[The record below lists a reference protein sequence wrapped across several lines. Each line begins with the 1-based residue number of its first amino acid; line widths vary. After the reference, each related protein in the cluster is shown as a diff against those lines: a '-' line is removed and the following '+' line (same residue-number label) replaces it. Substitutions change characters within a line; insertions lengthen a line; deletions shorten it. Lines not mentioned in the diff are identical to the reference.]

1 MADDFLEELGIDSE
15 ETQDNSEQR
24 NKIEK
29 RISELNKKVIL
40 TAKERDDLAEAQKQ
54 LQLEKDN
61 VTKERD
67 FYAGFADSIAKY
79 PGANEYKEAIKEKVL
94 AGYDPEDAT
103 IAVLAKEGKYSPV
116 SEQAE
121 VSTPESPIGGSA
133 VNQVNL
139 KGDKTPQ
146 EMSREELREALVD
159 AEKRGELSI

>member
-15 ETQDNSEQR
+15 ETPNNSEHV

-40 TAKERDDLAEAQKQ
+40 TAKERDDLKEAQTT

-61 VTKERD
+61 AIKERD

-103 IAVLAKEGKYSPV
+103 ISVLAKEGKYAP
-116 SEQAE
+116 QGQPE
-121 VSTPESPIGGSA
+121 VVESLESPAGGSA
-133 VNQVNL
+133 VNQMNL

-146 EMSREELREALVD
+146 EMNREELRAALVD

>member
-15 ETQDNSEQR
+15 ETQDNSEQV

-40 TAKERDDLAEAQKQ
+40 TAKERDDLAKAKEE
-54 LQLEKDN
+54 LQLEKD
-61 VTKERD
+61 TAIKERD

-103 IAVLAKEGKYSPV
+103 IAVLAKEGKYAPQV
-116 SEQAE
+116 QEAQAE
-121 VSTPESPIGGSA
+121 VQESPVGGSA
-133 VNQVNL
+133 VNQMNL
-139 KGDKTPQ
+139 KGEKAPQ
-146 EMSREELREALVD
+146 EMNREELRAALVE